1 MSGGAMLVAPTLAA
15 RYAVEREL
23 GRGGMATVYL
33 AEERKHGRKVAIKVL
48 RQDLSASLSTDRFLR
63 EIGIIARLTHPHV
76 VPLIDSGE
84 ADGLLYYVTPYLA
97 GGSLRERLTRD
108 GKLSLSE
115 TLRVSHEIGAAL
127 DHAHRA
133 GFVHR
138 DVKPENVLFADGIAL
153 LTDFGVAYACR
164 SLETSRK
171 DTAASA
177 ITAVGTA
184 LGTPSYMSP
193 EQAAGER
200 DVGVASDVYSL
211 ACVIYEMLAGE
222 PPFAGTGAQ
231 ATMARQVTEAPR
243 PIRILRPEVP
253 LGIEGALSRALD
265 KVPQHRFQSA
275 GAFVSALV
283 EAAHPPPLGTI
294 RRGLA
299 RRAVQGIAVLPFVNT
314 SPDAENEYLS
324 DGITDELIDALNKND
339 AVRVASRTSVF
350 ALKGRALDVRAIGA
364 LLDVSVV
371 LEGSVRRQGDRLRV
385 TAQLTATDDGR
396 LLWSQRY
403 DRELQDVFAVQD
415 ELARTIA
422 GTLRTTWLA
431 DIDDPEPVK
440 RGTESVV
447 AYGHYLRG
455 RWAMN
460 QRSDAATRESIAWFE
475 RAIAEDPHYALA
487 YTGLADA
494 YALHVDYR
502 SMRAGEGFE
511 RAAHYARE
519 ALRLDDALAEA
530 HTSLAWSLFIY
541 SWEWDAAR
549 REFERA
555 MQLDPRFP
563 TAHQWYAFQLA
574 ALGRREE
581 ALVEAHT
588 ALELDGSSISIR
600 RSVGW
605 LYYFSRR
612 FERARHHMTRA
623 IEMNPTSE
631 ENFRLLGMTLAVEG
645 LQHEAVA
652 ALQEALTLTGA
663 GALTEGTLAYALSRD
678 GRDAEAADIRASLTV
693 RAQHEYVSPVALG
706 TAWLGTTQPERAL
719 DFIEQAC
726 ADRRGWVVYLNVNPI
741 FDPVRHTDRFQ
752 SLVRRMGLPDART
765 GTGRA

>member
-1 MSGGAMLVAPTLAA
+1 MTGGTAGLSLVAPTLAS
-15 RYAVEREL
+15 RYAIEREL

-33 AEERKHGRKVAIKVL
+33 AEERKHLRKVAIKVL
-48 RQDLSASLSTDRFLR
+48 RQDLSASLGTDRFLR

-84 ADGLLYYVTPYLA
+84 ADGLLYYVTPYIS
-97 GGSLRERLTRD
+97 GGSLRDRLAQHHT
-108 GKLSLSE
+108 LPLSE
-115 TLRVSHEIGAAL
+115 ALRIAHDVGAAL

-153 LTDFGVAYACR
+153 LTDFGVAQACASIEATQTEATR
-164 SLETSRK
+164 
-171 DTAASA
+171 SA
-177 ITAVGTA
+177 ITAAGTA

-200 DVGVASDVYSL
+200 DLGIASDVYSL
-211 ACVIYEMLAGE
+211 ACVVYEMLAGE
-222 PPFAGTGAQ
+222 PPFSGTGVR

-243 PIRILRPEVP
+243 PIRVPRPEVP
-253 LGIEGALSRALD
+253 LGVEAALTRALD
-265 KVPQHRFQSA
+265 KVPEHRFGSA
-275 GAFVSALV
+275 GDFVAALV
-283 EAAHPPPLGTI
+283 EATNPTPLGDI

-299 RRAVQGIAVLPFVNT
+299 RRAAQGIAVLPFVNT

-324 DGITDELIDALNKND
+324 DGITDELIDALNKSD
-339 AVRVASRTSVF
+339 ALRVASRTSVF

-415 ELARTIA
+415 ELARTITS
-422 GTLRTTWLA
+422 TLRTTWLA
-431 DIDDPEPVK
+431 DFDDPEPVK
-440 RGTESVV
+440 RGTDSVI

-460 QRSDAATRESIAWFE
+460 QRSDAATSESITWFE
-475 RAIAEDPHYALA
+475 RAIAEDPNYALA
-487 YTGLADA
+487 YTGLSDA

-502 SMRAGEGFE
+502 SMRAGDGLE

-519 ALRLDDALAEA
+519 ALKLDDRLPEA

-574 ALGRREE
+574 AFGRHEE

-612 FERARHHMTRA
+612 WERARHHMMRA
-623 IEMNPTSE
+623 VEMNPTSE
-631 ENFRLLGMTLAVEG
+631 ENFRLFGMILAVEG
-645 LQHEAVA
+645 KHPEAAVATLKEAV
-652 ALQEALTLTGA
+652 TLSGA
-663 GALTEGTLAYALSRD
+663 GPLSHGTLAYALARQ
-678 GRDAEAADIRASLTV
+678 GRAAEADAIRDSLEERST
-693 RAQHEYVSPVALG
+693 REYVSPVALA
-706 TAWLGTTQPERAL
+706 TAWLGTSEPERAL
-719 DFIEQAC
+719 DWIEKAH

-741 FDPVRHTDRFQ
+741 FDPVRASDRFQ
-752 SLVRRMGLPDART
+752 ALVRRMGLPHDG
-765 GTGRA
+765 GT

>member
-1 MSGGAMLVAPTLAA
+1 MTGGAKLVAPTLAA

-33 AEERKHGRKVAIKVL
+33 AEERKHGRNVAIKGL
-48 RQDLSASLSTDRFLR
+48 REEISASLGTDRFLR

-76 VPLIDSGE
+76 IPLIDSGE
-84 ADGLLYYVTPYLA
+84 ADGLLYYVTPYLD

-108 GKLSLSE
+108 GTRSHSE
-115 TLRVSHEIGAAL
+115 ALRVSLES
-127 DHAHRA
+127 
-133 GFVHR
+133 
-138 DVKPENVLFADGIAL
+138 
-153 LTDFGVAYACR
+153 ACED
-164 SLETSRK
+164 SS
-171 DTAASA
+171 ASA
-177 ITAVGTA
+177 ITAAGTA

-200 DVGVASDVYSL
+200 DVGVASDVYSP
-211 ACVIYEMLAGE
+211 ACVVYEMLAGA

-243 PIRILRPEVP
+243 PFRILRPEFP
-253 LGIEGALSRALD
+253 LGVETALSRALD
-265 KVPQHRFQSA
+265 KVREHRFQSA
-275 GAFVSALV
+275 GDFVTALV
-283 EAAHPPPLGTI
+283 EATQPAPLGDI

-299 RRAVQGIAVLPFVNT
+299 RRAAQGIAVLPFVNT

-324 DGITDELIDALNKND
+324 DGITDELIDALNKDD

-385 TAQLTATDDGR
+385 TAQLTDTDDGR

-403 DRELQDVFAVQD
+403 DRELQNVFAVQD
-415 ELARTIA
+415 ELARTVA
-422 GTLRTTWLA
+422 STLRTTWLA
-431 DIDDPEPVK
+431 DIYDPQPVK

-455 RWAMN
+455 RWAMS

-475 RAIAEDPHYALA
+475 RAIADDPQYALT
-487 YTGLADA
+487 YTGLSDA

-511 RAAHYARE
+511 RAAHFARE
-519 ALRLDDALAEA
+519 ALRLDDALPEA

-555 MQLDPRFP
+555 D
-563 TAHQWYAFQLA
+563 
-574 ALGRREE
+574 
-581 ALVEAHT
+581 
-588 ALELDGSSISIR
+588 
-600 RSVGW
+600 
-605 LYYFSRR
+605 
-612 FERARHHMTRA
+612 HHMLRA
-623 IEMNPTSE
+623 VEMNPTSE
-631 ENFRLLGMTLAVEG
+631 ENFRLLGVLLAVEG
-645 LQHEAVA
+645 RHADAAVA
-652 ALQEALTLTGA
+652 TMQETLSMPGA
-663 GALTEGTLAYALSRD
+663 DSLAQGTLAHALARV
-678 GRDAEAADIRASLTV
+678 GHDAQAADIRASLAS
-693 RAQHEYVSPVALG
+693 RAQHEHVSPVALA
-706 TAWLGTTQPERAL
+706 TAWLGSSELERAL
-719 DFIEQAC
+719 DWIEHAC
-726 ADRRGWVVYLNVNPI
+726 ADQREWVVYLNVNPI

-752 SLVRRMGLPDART
+752 SLVRRLGLPVA
-765 GTGRA
+765 GSSRA